1 MNTVLNRLGFFS
13 LTLLV
18 VFGFSSCN
26 SDEVAKAT
34 ITVLQQR
41 SDINGDALR
50 PLPVEGANVRVY
62 VEIPSS
68 FEDVHLVTNAG
79 GTVSFEYEL
88 PVVISIDA
96 EHLGATSTG
105 NGLPMEAGETMYTT
119 ILLPE

>member
-18 VFGFSSCN
+18 VLGFSSCN
-26 SDEVAKAT
+26 SDEVAKTT

-62 VEIPSS
+62 VEIPSG
-68 FEDVHLVTNAG
+68 FEDVQLVTNVVG
-79 GTVSFEYEL
+79 IVSFEYDL

-96 EHLGATSTG
+96 EYLGSTSIG
-105 NGLPMEAGETMYTT
+105 NGLPMEAGETTYRT